1 MKHIS
6 TPHPITTSHHRHW
19 PIANRRKMQKSSSS
33 SNSNSDLVVPI
44 CALKPLDSVI
54 WQAFVKYQ
62 DDPVKQ
68 MKSPIVHYY
77 VGHYARNSVFF
88 SSHSLSLYYSGILVP
103 KNAVEVSW
111 IAFYGNFVMF
121 LQSIF
126 SCKNTGKNFTR
137 KKWKNK
143 FTTKIYTIRPIFA
156 KKTCKIFFFAKK
168 TGR

>member
-68 MKSPIVHYY
+68 MKRLTTEQVQSILLLIAIFELRSC
-77 VGHYARNSVFF
+77 GK
-88 SSHSLSLYYSGILVP
+88 SLSGSEQGTLILDQYQKMLAMV
-103 KNAVEVSW
+103 
-111 IAFYGNFVMF
+111 IFVTF
-121 LQSIF
+121 AEPVLFWHS
-126 SCKNTGKNFTR
+126 SA
-137 KKWKNK
+137 KKCSRSLLNRILWKL
-143 FTTKIYTIRPIFA
+143 RDVFA
-156 KKTCKIFFFAKK
+156 KYFFM
-168 TGR
+168 